1 MYESY
6 YGLNSKPFQLTPDP
20 AFFFASKLHKRA
32 MSYLQ
37 YGLSQAEGFIVITGD
52 IGTGKTTIAN
62 SLLNNIEADIYAAQ
76 IVTPKLSPDEIV
88 KMVTAKFGI
97 DTTGKTKTDL
107 LEALQKFLEQLAATG
122 KRALLLVDEAQ
133 NLPLET
139 IEELR
144 MLSNFQ
150 QNGKPLL
157 QSFLLGQ
164 AELQP
169 ILRAPNME
177 QFRQRI
183 VASCHLAPLNYEETC
198 AYINYRL
205 EHAGATRMD
214 YFSDEAFKEIHKF
227 TTGVPRKINSLM
239 DRILLFG
246 FLEEI
251 QSFSKDDVARVIEEV
266 QDEMFV
272 SEETMDEHVAI
283 EPKLKADNLK
293 KEDNRESE
301 ISQSADISKDVSVA
315 EQRHDNENNNEQGDT
330 SSEVDTVVEIDYS
343 DPEQRPIQIT
353 KNGNQVREVQYYK
366 DMIEDIVDA
375 LEAANQRKVSLTQ
388 YIDKLLKQK
397 YQATVRLKD
406 PNDK

>member
-20 AFFFASKLHKRA
+20 EFFFASKLHKRA

-62 SLLNNIEADIYAAQ
+62 SLLDNIDADIHAAQ
-76 IVTPKLSPDEIV
+76 IVTPKLSPDEII
-88 KMVTAKFGI
+88 KMVASKFNI
-97 DTTGKTKTDL
+97 DTTGKSKTDL
-107 LEALQKFLEQLAATG
+107 LESLRNFLEQLAATG

-150 QNGKPLL
+150 HSGKPLL

-183 VASCHLAPLNYEETC
+183 VASCHLAPLNLEETSD
-198 AYINYRL
+198 YIRFRL
-205 EHAGATRMD
+205 NHAGCQRND
-214 YFSDEAFKEIHKF
+214 LFSEASFNAIYEF
-227 TTGVPRKINSLM
+227 TKGVPRKINTLM
-239 DRILLFG
+239 DRVLLYG
-246 FLEEI
+246 FLEELPRFEI
-251 QSFSKDDVARVIEEV
+251 AEVKAVIEEV
-266 QDEMFV
+266 QAEMFV
-272 SEETMDEHVAI
+272 AETKP
-283 EPKLKADNLK
+283 EPEM
-293 KEDNRESE
+293 EDTPTHANRQQKSG
-301 ISQSADISKDVSVA
+301 ANTPPNGV
-315 EQRHDNENNNEQGDT
+315 HT
-330 SSEVDTVVEIDYS
+330 T
-343 DPEQRPIQIT
+343 P
-353 KNGNQVREVQYYK
+353 NGNVVQDAQYYK
-366 DMIEDIVDA
+366 DMLEELVDA
-375 LEAANQRKVSLTQ
+375 LDDAIKHKVRLTQ
-388 YIDKLLKQK
+388 YIDKLLKKK
-397 YQATVRLKD
+397 YQTYVRMKNED
-406 PNDK
+406 DN